1 MIQVSHLTKR
11 FGGIQAVS
19 DLSFSVAEGEIVGF
33 LGPNG
38 AGKSTTMNIIT
49 GCLEATDGTVTVGG
63 LDSRLHPE
71 EVRRLI
77 GYLPEQP
84 PLYPDQTVEEYLDF
98 VYRLKKCTLNK
109 REHLGSIAS
118 STGITDVT
126 GRLIRN
132 LSKGYR
138 QRVGLA
144 QALIGDPKVL
154 ILDEPTVGLDPKQI
168 IEIRDLIRDLGKT
181 HTVILSSH
189 ILPEVQEVCG
199 RVIVIHQ
206 GVMAADGTTEELS
219 RRMTGSVQLEMMI
232 EGDRNRVLCVLRAV
246 PGVAEVSVLTADDTK
261 STYRITA
268 EPDAD
273 IRHAV
278 FESLSQNS
286 LAILSMKQV
295 EVSLEDIFLKLT
307 DADTPAQT
315 ETDEI
320 PEESESEKPKH
331 RRLFRK
337 RGERK

>member
-1 MIQVSHLTKR
+1 
-11 FGGIQAVS
+11 
-19 DLSFSVAEGEIVGF
+19 
-33 LGPNG
+33 
-38 AGKSTTMNIIT
+38 
-49 GCLEATDGTVTVGG
+49 
-63 LDSRLHPE
+63 
-71 EVRRLI
+71 
-77 GYLPEQP
+77 
-84 PLYPDQTVEEYLDF
+84 
-98 VYRLKKCTLNK
+98 
-109 REHLGSIAS
+109 
-118 STGITDVT
+118 
-126 GRLIRN
+126 
-132 LSKGYR
+132 
-138 QRVGLA
+138 
-144 QALIGDPKVL
+144 
-154 ILDEPTVGLDPKQI
+154 
-168 IEIRDLIRDLGKT
+168 
-181 HTVILSSH
+181 
-189 ILPEVQEVCG
+189 
-199 RVIVIHQ
+199 
-206 GVMAADGTTEELS
+206 MAADGTTEELS

-295 EVSLEDIFLKLT
+295 EASLEDIFLKLT